1 MEVVIVIEFM
11 FILLITIAV
20 IGPIALAAC
29 INADNQE
36 KFIADTIHK
45 TIAFCPYKYKWQ
57 IADDLSMRDKSA
69 KFSYLITMPKQQVKD
84 LWMMEVHNIP
94 T

>member
-1 MEVVIVIEFM
+1 MIEFM

-45 TIAFCPYKYKWQ
+45 TLEFCPYKYKWQ
-57 IADDLSMRDKSA
+57 IADDLSMRNKQS
-69 KFSYLITMPKQQVKD
+69 KFSYLMTMPKSRVKE
-84 LWMMEVHNIP
+84 LWVREVHDLYPIV
-94 T
+94 